1 MKFDITDIKNK
12 DGEVKLPAEIP
23 EQEEQPFKEK
33 EQPVA
38 DEQPVAEE
46 EQPVVEEEQP
56 VVEEERPVVEEERP
70 AAEEE
75 TTEAGTLQP
84 IITYV
89 KQNPMI
95 FVTLGVILVLLVLL
109 VISILKGKKKSNTG
123 EKSAE
128 VMPEEKLSTI
138 TQPQAEGNAVKTVP
152 VKAASVHEQGSRE
165 DQQDSFG
172 ISDYMEQGKGLLAVV
187 ADGMGGLDNGKAVS
201 SLAVNTCFDVF
212 YSLPNYISH
221 TDMLLQMAVHS
232 NQAVNQML
240 KVSGRSGSTLVAAI
254 IGNGQLHY
262 LTIGDSH
269 IYLYRG
275 GALLQLNREH
285 IYREELSL
293 EALNGRISI
302 HQANND
308 PQAKSL
314 TSYLGIG
321 RVPYLDRNYEGIK
334 LVSGDKIL
342 LASDGVF
349 GTLSQEQMEEALQL
363 SAEKAAEKIGNMVAA
378 ANRPYQD
385 NYTAVVLEYEG

>member
-1 MKFDITDIKNK
+1 MKIDITDVENK
-12 DGEVKLPAEIP
+12 DGEVNLPTEVSGS
-23 EQEEQPFKEK
+23 EEQPFVEK
-33 EQPVA
+33 EEPVTEE
-38 DEQPVAEE
+38 EQPVAEE
-46 EQPVVEEEQP
+46 EQPLAEEKQPVAEEEQP
-56 VVEEERPVVEEERP
+56 ITEK
-70 AAEEE
+70 E

-84 IITYV
+84 VITYV

-109 VISILKGKKKSNTG
+109 VISTLKGKRKPDISDKP
-123 EKSAE
+123 EEAE
-128 VMPEEKLSTI
+128 PEEKIVTAP
-138 TQPQAEGNAVKTVP
+138 QPENAAINVKPVKT
-152 VKAASVHEQGSRE
+152 ASIHEQGARE

-172 ISDYMEQGKGLLAVV
+172 ISDYMDQGKGLLAVL

-201 SLAVNTCFDVF
+201 SLTVNTCFDVF

-221 TDMLLQMAVHS
+221 ADMLLQMAVQS
-232 NQAVNQML
+232 NHAVNQML
-240 KVSGRSGSTLVAAI
+240 KASGRSGSTLVAAM

-293 EALNGRISI
+293 EALNGRMSI
-302 HQANND
+302 HQANHD
-308 PQAKSL
+308 SQAKSL

-321 RVPYLDRNYEGIK
+321 RIPYLDRNYEGIK
-334 LVSGDKIL
+334 LVSGDKII

-363 SAEKAAEKIGNMVAA
+363 SAEKAAEKIGNMVAVT
-378 ANRPYQD
+378 NRPYQD

>member
-1 MKFDITDIKNK
+1 MKIDITDIENK
-12 DGEVKLPAEIP
+12 DGEVNLPTEIP
-23 EQEEQPFKEK
+23 GSEEQPF
-33 EQPVA
+33 
-38 DEQPVAEE
+38 
-46 EQPVVEEEQP
+46 VEEEQP
-56 VVEEERPVVEEERP
+56 IAEEEEPVTEEEP

-75 TTEAGTLQP
+75 EPAAEEEEPAAEEAGTLQP
-84 IITYV
+84 VITYV

-95 FVTLGVILVLLVLL
+95 FATLGVIIVLL
-109 VISILKGKKKSNTG
+109 VILLITKLKGKKNSKAE
-123 EKSAE
+123 EKSEE
-128 VMPEEKLSTI
+128 VLSEEKISTI
-138 TQPQAEGNAVKTVP
+138 TQPQAEGESIKESP
-152 VKAASVHEQGSRE
+152 VKAASVHEQGARE

-172 ISDYMEQGKGLLAVV
+172 ISDYMDQGKGLLAVV

-201 SLAVNTCFDVF
+201 SLTVNTCFDVF

-221 TDMLLQMAVHS
+221 EDMLLQMAVQS
-232 NQAVNQML
+232 NHAVNQML
-240 KVSGRSGSTLVAAI
+240 KASGRSGSTLVAAI

-275 GALLQLNREH
+275 GALLQMNKEH

-293 EALNGRISI
+293 EALNGRMSI

-321 RVPYLDRNYEGIK
+321 RIPYLDRNYEGIK
-334 LVSGDKIL
+334 LVSGDKII

-363 SAEKAAEKIGNMVAA
+363 SAEEAAEKMGSMVAA

-385 NYTAVVLEYEG
+385 NYTAVVLEYKG